1 MNYYKN
7 YTKEYIY
14 YMGAIQNSI
23 TAALGAITGAAVAG
37 KHMKDIKAKEE
48 EQGLLAKEQYHE
60 AAADIKG
67 LQEQLSSKKNEW
79 GEAEGDLAIL
89 NAKRTGG
96 KGNTKAALDE
106 KKKAKMSE
114 IDAAKRAFEELS
126 DRIEA
131 KKAMKQRAEIMMSK
145 ANKWGGIK

>member
-1 MNYYKN
+1 
-7 YTKEYIY
+7 
-14 YMGAIQNSI
+14 MGAINSAFNQ
-23 TAALGAITGAAVAG
+23 AAGAVAG
-37 KHMKDIKAKEE
+37 AAALVK
-48 EQGLLAKEQYHE
+48 GAKEQDMSQALLGKEQSKE
-60 AAADIKG
+60 ADAELKN
-67 LQEQLSSKKNEW
+67 LQPQLSEAKNKW

>member
-1 MNYYKN
+1 
-7 YTKEYIY
+7 
-14 YMGAIQNSI
+14 MGAINQAFNQ
-23 TAALGAITGAAVAG
+23 AAGSVAAAATL
-37 KHMKDIKAKEE
+37 IK
-48 EQGLLAKEQYHE
+48 GAKEQDMSQALLGKEQYSE
-60 AAADIKG
+60 ADADIKE
-67 LQEQLSSKKNEW
+67 LTDQSTEAKNKW
-79 GEAEGDLAIL
+79 GEAEAELAIL

-131 KKAMKQRAEIMMSK
+131 KQAMKKRAELMMQK

>member
-1 MNYYKN
+1 
-7 YTKEYIY
+7 
-14 YMGAIQNSI
+14 MGAINSAFNQ
-23 TAALGAITGAAVAG
+23 AAGAVAG
-37 KHMKDIKAKEE
+37 AAALVK
-48 EQGLLAKEQYHE
+48 GAKEQDMSQALLGKEQSKE
-60 AAADIKG
+60 ADADIKN
-67 LQEQLSSKKNEW
+67 LQNQLSESKNKW

-131 KKAMKQRAEIMMSK
+131 KKAMKQRAEIMMNK

>member
-1 MNYYKN
+1 M
-7 YTKEYIY
+7 
-14 YMGAIQNSI
+14 
-23 TAALGAITGAAVAG
+23 
-37 KHMKDIKAKEE
+37 
-48 EQGLLAKEQYHE
+48 
-60 AAADIKG
+60 
-67 LQEQLSSKKNEW
+67 
-79 GEAEGDLAIL
+79 

-131 KKAMKQRAEIMMSK
+131 KQAMKKRAELMMSK

>member
-1 MNYYKN
+1 
-7 YTKEYIY
+7 
-14 YMGAIQNSI
+14 MGAINQAFNQ
-23 TAALGAITGAAVAG
+23 AAGSVAAAATL
-37 KHMKDIKAKEE
+37 IKGAKEKDMS
-48 EQGLLAKEQYHE
+48 QALLGKEQYNE
-60 AAADIKG
+60 ADADIKD
-67 LQEQLSSKKNEW
+67 LQEQLSGKKNEW
-79 GEAEGDLAIL
+79 GEAESDLAIL

-131 KKAMKQRAEIMMSK
+131 KKAMKQRAEIMMDK
-145 ANKWGGIK
+145 ANKWGGVR

>member
-1 MNYYKN
+1 
-7 YTKEYIY
+7 
-14 YMGAIQNSI
+14 MGAINQAFNQ
-23 TAALGAITGAAVAG
+23 AAGSVAAAATLVKG
-37 KHMKDIKAKEE
+37 K
-48 EQGLLAKEQYHE
+48 KEQDMSQALLGKEQSKE
-60 AAADIKG
+60 AEAELKN
-67 LQEQLSSKKNEW
+67 LQPQLSEAKNKW

>member
-1 MNYYKN
+1 
-7 YTKEYIY
+7 
-14 YMGAIQNSI
+14 MGAINSAFNQ
-23 TAALGAITGAAVAG
+23 AAGAVAG
-37 KHMKDIKAKEE
+37 AAALIK
-48 EQGLLAKEQYHE
+48 GAKEQDMSQALLGKEQSKE
-60 AAADIKG
+60 AEADIKN
-67 LQEQLSSKKNEW
+67 LQPQLSEAKNKW

-89 NAKRTGG
+89 NAKKPGG
-96 KGNTKAALDE
+96 KGNTQASIDE

>member
-1 MNYYKN
+1 
-7 YTKEYIY
+7 
-14 YMGAIQNSI
+14 MGAINSAFNQAVGSV
-23 TAALGAITGAAVAG
+23 AAAAAV
-37 KHMKDIKAKEE
+37 IK
-48 EQGLLAKEQYHE
+48 GAKEQDMSQALLGKEQYYE
-60 AAADIKG
+60 ADADIKD
-67 LQEQLSSKKNEW
+67 LQEQLTGKKNEW
-79 GEAEGDLAIL
+79 GNAESDLAIL

-131 KKAMKQRAEIMMSK
+131 KQAMKQRAELMMDK
-145 ANKWGGIK
+145 ASKWGGIR

>member
-1 MNYYKN
+1 
-7 YTKEYIY
+7 
-14 YMGAIQNSI
+14 MGAINQAFNQAIGSV
-23 TAALGAITGAAVAG
+23 AAAATLVKG
-37 KHMKDIKAKEE
+37 
-48 EQGLLAKEQYHE
+48 AKEQDMSQALLGKEQFKE
-60 AAADIKG
+60 AEAELKN
-67 LQEQLSSKKNEW
+67 LQPQLSEAKNKW

-131 KKAMKQRAEIMMSK
+131 KKAMRQRAEIMMSK

>member
-1 MNYYKN
+1 
-7 YTKEYIY
+7 
-14 YMGAIQNSI
+14 MGAINSAFNQAVGSV
-23 TAALGAITGAAVAG
+23 AAASAIVKG
-37 KHMKDIKAKEE
+37 AKE
-48 EQGLLAKEQYHE
+48 QDMSQALLGKEQYHE
-60 AAADIKG
+60 ADADIKN
-67 LQEQLSSKKNEW
+67 LQEQLSGKKKEW

-89 NAKRTGG
+89 NAKKTGG

-106 KKKAKMSE
+106 KKRNKMTE

-131 KKAMKQRAEIMMSK
+131 KQAMKQRAEIMMNK